1 MIVYVTDRKV
11 CGITAHN
18 YANVHNIILR
28 KIAVSIVPAI
38 MPHGMALP
46 VFVHSETANGV
57 RQNGHAFVKRI
68 ITAATV
74 ITARESILNGI
85 PVITSVFV
93 HYRTALGIKIKTC
106 VNV

>member
-1 MIVYVTDRKV
+1 M

-57 RQNGHAFVKRI
+57 RRNGRVFVKMI
-68 ITAATV
+68 IVDPTAIIV
-74 ITARESILNGI
+74 PESILNGMMETI
-85 PVITSVFV
+85 GVFV
-93 HYRTALGIKIKTC
+93 H
-106 VNV
+106 